1 MLSAISSGLQGM
13 NQGEDQVSQAAY
25 QISSWGASAQ
35 AALNPPISQQPQPVT
50 NDSVDLST
58 AAVNLLQGQDS
69 FEASAKVE
77 QAANEMSKQTISL
90 VA

>member
-1 MLSAISSGLQGM
+1 M
-13 NQGEDQVSQAAY
+13 NQGEDQVNQAAF

-35 AALNPPISQQPQPVT
+35 TALNPPISQQPVT

-77 QAANEMSKQTISL
+77 QAANEMTKQTISL